1 MISSKRAM
9 TFCQS
14 KGNIPYFETS
24 AKEAVNVEQAF
35 EGEFSPAVFWTHAND
50 PVIARSALAQ
60 EEAEEFSGEFSD
72 PINIHLDNDRDG
84 CAC

>member
-1 MISSKRAM
+1 MLSKHSRVSLPDHHIIAVAM
-9 TFCQS
+9 LT
-14 KGNIPYFETS
+14 
-24 AKEAVNVEQAF
+24 
-35 EGEFSPAVFWTHAND
+35 WL

-72 PINIHLDNDRDG
+72 PINIHLDNERDG